1 MAPHTDPDT
10 RVCGIQPDANLSGLL
25 SSGIPIWNPFSHL
38 HPPPDL
44 ALRNT
49 LCHTHPPSPCPFTF
63 LHLLTLPGS
72 CAAQSESSTPRPP
85 QNPRAERTPPP
96 ASSPGHSGTR
106 LAAPLPRR
114 SAPRASGSLHLSGLA
129 LLSIVS
135 DAKQL
140 LNEYLLNPME
150 QRLGTQ
156 TAPRGAPPARK
167 EAGRAQ
173 GGACRLSSEVSET
186 ACSLRRS
193 SERRKPMTTSG
204 VVRGPGH
211 GRARTPQALGQAH
224 RCRGPGKPARP
235 PPRGPCVQ
243 PGRGAEGP
251 RRVPSSLP
259 EGCLGLNT
267 GRTGEVS
274 RC

>member
-1 MAPHTDPDT
+1 MRNSTRRKPQRSAFFWNSHLESLFSSPSSSGPRAQKHTVSYSSTFSLP
-10 RVCGIQPDANLSGLL
+10 VHL
-25 SSGIPIWNPFSHL
+25 SS
-38 HPPPDL
+38 PP
-44 ALRNT
+44 NT
-49 LCHTHPPSPCPFTF
+49 PRILS
-63 LHLLTLPGS
+63 
-72 CAAQSESSTPRPP
+72 AQSEFSTPRPP

-140 LNEYLLNPME
+140 LNEYLLNPMQ

-274 RC
+274 QC

>member
-25 SSGIPIWNPFSHL
+25 ASGIPIWNPFSHL

-49 LCHTHPPSPCPFTF
+49 LCHTHPPSPGPV
-63 LHLLTLPGS
+63 HLSSPPNTPRILS
-72 CAAQSESSTPRPP
+72 AQSESSTPRPP

-129 LLSIVS
+129 LLSIES

-140 LNEYLLNPME
+140 LSEYLLNPME
-150 QRLGTQ
+150 QRLGTH

-186 ACSLRRS
+186 ACSLRRP

-204 VVRGPGH
+204 VVQGPVTG
-211 GRARTPQALGQAH
+211 ARTPRRPWGRPTAAAAPGSQQGRLPVAPACSQVAGQ
-224 RCRGPGKPARP
+224 RVPA
-235 PPRGPCVQ
+235 G
-243 PGRGAEGP
+243 
-251 RRVPSSLP
+251 PSSLR
-259 EGCLGLNT
+259 EGCLGLST

-274 RC
+274 QC